1 VKKLVWVLVLLVSVL
16 ASPSGA
22 YPLDGWERSHIDRL
36 LAYERARDYLLSRG
50 TLKPGSLRSIDRIQ
64 LRLGDQPDFELP
76 PSDPELLR
84 KLRGALA
91 GDARGYGI
99 ALLDLSDTSAPRYAE
114 LQAGRS
120 QNPGSVGKIA
130 VAAAWMQAMA
140 DAWPDPADRER
151 VMRDATITAGPFM
164 GHDSHTVPLWAPGD
178 ERVQKRPLRAGD
190 TASVWTWF
198 DWMLSVSSNAAAAML
213 QKHLMLVGHFGSA
226 YPVPDSES
234 ARYFAET
241 SKVQL
246 GKDFRAL
253 MLDPLGRNGIDRDRF
268 RQGSIFSRYGKSQV
282 PGTNSLATPRELMK
296 FLVAMEAG
304 RLVDSWSSL
313 ELKRLLYLTDR
324 RIRYASH
331 PGLNDSAVYF
341 KSGSWYKCK
350 PETGFTCEKY
360 HGNVFN
366 YMNSIAIV
374 ESDEGGRDLHYIAVV
389 LSNVLRKNS
398 AVEHQTLAGRIHNI
412 VRSMHPAAGPPPPE
426 PPPAE
431 PPPAEVPDPASV
443 PGSEVDA
450 APGDAPAVDD
460 PA

>member
-1 VKKLVWVLVLLVSVL
+1 VKKLVWVLTLLAAGL
-16 ASPSGA
+16 AGPSGA

-36 LAYERARDYLLSRG
+36 IAYDRAQEHLLARG

-64 LRLGDQPDFELP
+64 LRLADQPDFELP

-114 LQAGRS
+114 HQAGRS

-130 VAAAWMQAMA
+130 VAAAWMQALA

-151 VMRDATITAGPFM
+151 VLQSAMITASPFM
-164 GHDSHTVPLWAPGD
+164 GYDSHTVPLWAPGD
-178 ERVQKRPLRAGD
+178 ERVRKRPLQAGD
-190 TASVWTWF
+190 TASVWTWL
-198 DWMLSVSSNAAAAML
+198 DWMVSVSSNAAAAML

-226 YPVPDSES
+226 YPVPEPE
-234 ARYFAET
+234 AERYFAET
-241 SKVQL
+241 PKVQL

-253 MLDPLGRNGIDRDRF
+253 MLDPLERNGIDRDGF
-268 RQGSIFSRYGKSQV
+268 RQGSIFSRVAKNQV

-313 ELKRLLYLTDR
+313 EMKRLLYLTDR

-331 PGLNDSAVYF
+331 PGLNESAVYF

-350 PETGFTCEKY
+350 PENGFTCKKY
-360 HGNVFN
+360 HGNVWN

-398 AVEHQTLAGRIHNI
+398 AVEHQTLAGRIHRI
-412 VRSMHPAAGPPPPE
+412 VKSMHPAPE
-426 PPPAE
+426 PPPVE
-431 PPPAEVPDPASV
+431 PPAPAVA
-443 PGSEVDA
+443 PGSDVEA
-450 APGDAPAVDD
+450 APSDTPAPVDD